1 MHVKSLHGAFS
12 LVFLNVKQLITV
24 FTRSPT
30 LMRITKKKRQAM
42 ATSEQRKL
50 ESTLLFSLIYVTL
63 TTVDVVLGLLG
74 VA

>member
-1 MHVKSLHGAFS
+1 MPVKSLHGAFS

-30 LMRITKKKRQAM
+30 LMTITKKKRLAM
-42 ATSEQRKL
+42 VTLEQRKP
-50 ESTLLFSLIYVTL
+50 ESTLLFSPIFATL
-63 TTVDVVLGLLG
+63 TTADVVLALLG